1 MGWLNSSENHA
12 ELPWVKITSLEQLR
26 EIMEN
31 TKQKPALFYKH
42 SSRCEVCTMVL
53 NNFRAEW
60 GKSDGLCTLYFVDL
74 LANRD
79 VSNEIERVT
88 GVQHQSPQ
96 VIVLNEDKIMYTATH
111 SSISIDAIDL
121 TLNNE

>member
-1 MGWLNSSENHA
+1 MGWINSSENHA

-60 GKSDGLCTLYFVDL
+60 DKSADRCTLYFVDL

-88 GVQHQSPQ
+88 GVAHQSPQ
-96 VIVLNEDKIMYTATH
+96 VIVLNGDKIMYTATH